1 MEHHLTYRSEEIIVS
16 VQGMEEETQKEPRQR
31 HPKRNRQ
38 CHCKTSNNALHNI
51 FLTISEEF
59 IVSAF

>member
-1 MEHHLTYRSEEIIVS
+1 MEYHLTYRSEEIIVG
-16 VQGMEEETQKEPRQR
+16 VQGTEEETQQEPRQC
-31 HPKRNRQ
+31 HPKRNTQ
-38 CHCKTSNNALHNI
+38 CDTSNNALHNI